1 MTGAGRSSQI
11 APHFLQI
18 LLLASWIWPQLQ
30 IGALALG
37 AFLLC
42 WQIHSISP
50 NCLSM
55 AAAIWLVL
63 HYTLCLFRVVRNS
76 TNILLM
82 KQDHNQRWV

>member
-1 MTGAGRSSQI
+1 MTGPGRPQI

-18 LLLASWIWPQLQ
+18 LLLSSSIWPHLQ

-42 WQIHSISP
+42 WQIHPISL

-55 AAAIWLVL
+55 AAAIWLYKL
-63 HYTLCLFRVVRNS
+63 YTVK
-76 TNILLM
+76 I
-82 KQDHNQRWV
+82 